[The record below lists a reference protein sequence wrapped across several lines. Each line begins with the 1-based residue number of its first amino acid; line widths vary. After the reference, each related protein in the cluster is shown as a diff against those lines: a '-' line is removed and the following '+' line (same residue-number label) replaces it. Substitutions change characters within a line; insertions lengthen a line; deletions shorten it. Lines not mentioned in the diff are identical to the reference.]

1 MPHGLPKWPLSSSV
15 TSSHGSNSS
24 PGSRIVGIHS
34 EGAEQQMEVRGRG
47 GTCPGGHTL
56 AGQPPG
62 LQISASQTVWSTG
75 CSRGE
80 SQLQEG
86 APSPVLPQETA
97 ASPPPPPPTSQEA
110 IPNPGPGTGVEK
122 VKGGEAGNGN
132 CLQPSWPP
140 GCVPGGRWGTLPGS
154 LHIIFT
160 STLGHRPS
168 YPCST
173 DMDLET
179 QGGLE
184 TSSKPALKRWSGP

>member
-1 MPHGLPKWPLSSSV
+1 MCASVFLAAPPLQGCARLKVEQVYKMPKAGSAMLHGLPKWPLSSSV

-86 APSPVLPQETA
+86 APSPVLPQQTA
-97 ASPPPPPPTSQEA
+97 ASPPLPPPTSQEA
-110 IPNPGPGTGVEK
+110 IPNPGPGTGVERRSREEK
-122 VKGGEAGNGN
+122 QGMVTAFSQAGHLAVCLVDGGA
-132 CLQPSWPP
+132 PY
-140 GCVPGGRWGTLPGS
+140 
-154 LHIIFT
+154 
-160 STLGHRPS
+160 LG
-168 YPCST
+168 PCI
-173 DMDLET
+173 
-179 QGGLE
+179 
-184 TSSKPALKRWSGP
+184 